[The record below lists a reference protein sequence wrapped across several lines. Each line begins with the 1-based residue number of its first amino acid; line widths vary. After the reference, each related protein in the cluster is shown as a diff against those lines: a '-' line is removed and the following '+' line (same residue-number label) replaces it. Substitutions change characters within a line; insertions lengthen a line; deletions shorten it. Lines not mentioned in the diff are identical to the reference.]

1 MTAEPRSRHPSRDSK
16 AAWLTGGLLF
26 LVASG
31 LLGIFSG
38 GGSVA
43 TQSHMAEVEIQG
55 PILSAE
61 PTLSLIEDARERPE
75 VKGVLLRVN
84 SPGGGVG
91 ASESLYKAVARL
103 SEEKPVAVSLGDMA
117 ASGGYMVALGGDRIF
132 ALDSTLTGS
141 IGVIM
146 MSTGVYPLLDKIGV
160 VPRIIKSGRF
170 KDAGSP
176 LREMSEEDRD
186 YLQSMVDELHGQF
199 VAMVAEERGME
210 PGEVRPL
217 ADGRVFS
224 GSQARS
230 SGLVDAVGGR
240 ETALQWL
247 REEAQLGPEAPIR
260 TLEAPEGW
268 LRQVLPAGLFNWL
281 QLRFAPEPRYLYQ
294 GG

>member
-1 MTAEPRSRHPSRDSK
+1 M
-16 AAWLTGGLLF
+16 TGGLLF

-38 GGSVA
+38 GESV
-43 TQSHMAEVEIQG
+43 TTEPHMAEVEIQG
-55 PILSAE
+55 PILNAE
-61 PTLSLIEDARERPE
+61 PTLSLIEEARESPE
-75 VKGVLLRVN
+75 VKGVVLRVN

-91 ASESLYKAVARL
+91 ASESLYQAVARL
-103 SEEKPVAVSLGDMA
+103 AEEKPVAVALGDMA
-117 ASGGYMVALGGDRIF
+117 ASGGYMVALAGDRIF

-186 YLQSMVDELHGQF
+186 YLQSTVDELHGQF

-210 PGEVRPL
+210 PNEVRPL

-224 GSQARS
+224 GRQARS
-230 SGLVDAVGGR
+230 NGLVDAVGGR
-240 ETALQWL
+240 ETAVQWL
-247 REEAQLGPEAPIR
+247 REEAELGPEAPTR

-281 QLRFAPEPRYLYQ
+281 QLRFVPEPRYMYQ